1 MNKRA
6 FLIESVEEYGK
17 LIALCITK
25 DICVYRTYWDERE
38 KGSRCYNIDWK
49 ERRCYYSKLSYYEN
63 NGYEIV
69 KPIFRPNAY
78 GEYVLYN
85 VSTGNAKGEVKDD
98 NN

>member
-1 MNKRA
+1 MNKKV
-6 FLIESVEEYGK
+6 FLITSVEEYGK
-17 LIALCITK
+17 LMAFCVSK

-38 KGSRCYNIDWK
+38 KGNRCYNIDWK
-49 ERRCYYSKLSYYEN
+49 EKRCNYSNLRYYKN

-78 GEYVLYN
+78 GEYVLYS
-85 VSTGNAKGEVKDD
+85 VSTCNAKGELKDD

>member
-17 LIALCITK
+17 LIAFCISK

-49 ERRCYYSKLSYYEN
+49 QRRCYYSNIRYYEY

-69 KPIFRPNAY
+69 KPIFRLNAY
-78 GEYVLYN
+78 GEYNTYN
-85 VSTGNAKGEVKDD
+85 ARTVTRKEN
-98 NN
+98 

>member
-1 MNKRA
+1 MKERA
-6 FLIESVEEYGK
+6 FLITSVEEYGK
-17 LIALCITK
+17 LIAFCIRK

-49 ERRCYYSKLSYYEN
+49 EKCCYYSKLRYYEN

-78 GEYVLYN
+78 GEYVLYS
-85 VSTGNAKGEVKDD
+85 VSTGNAKGELKDD